1 MGGDAVLAL
10 ISLMG
15 KDCPGWAVGQK
26 RASHTNCPGPAALPS
41 PKPRLDLQPH
51 GMWSGQRGMGD
62 PAEAYAFW
70 EGCSSS
76 MTPRDTVLLRL
87 SSLHPQA
94 LLEVW
99 VWRGLLRETTHL
111 SWGPWGIPMA
121 GDRKW
126 AQTLA
131 ELALPLLTLRPT
143 SPTLHPHSAS
153 RAGSCPRESGSLA
166 ALLSTPTLQEFPR
179 PSSSLIKL
187 LSLASACA

>member
-15 KDCPGWAVGQK
+15 KDCPGWAMGQE

-51 GMWSGQRGMGD
+51 STWSGQCGVRD
-62 PAEAYAFW
+62 PAEAYASW

-76 MTPRDTVLLRL
+76 TTPRDTVLLRL
-87 SSLHPQA
+87 SSLHPWA

-99 VWRGLLRETTHL
+99 LWRGLLRATTHL
-111 SWGPWGIPMA
+111 SWGPWGTPMA
-121 GDRKW
+121 GDRKQ

-131 ELALPLLTLRPT
+131 EPALPLLTLRPT
-143 SPTLHPHSAS
+143 APTLHPHSAS
-153 RAGSCPRESGSLA
+153 WAGSCPRESGSLA
-166 ALLSTPTLQEFPR
+166 AVSSTPTLQELPR